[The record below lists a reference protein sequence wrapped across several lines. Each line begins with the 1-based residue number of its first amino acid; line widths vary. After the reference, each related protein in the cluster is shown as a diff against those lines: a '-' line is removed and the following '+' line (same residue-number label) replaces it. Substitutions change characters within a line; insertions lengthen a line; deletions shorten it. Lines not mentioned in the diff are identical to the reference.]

1 MTFLKTQLTNPAI
14 SDRERE
20 LLIKAFE
27 LVIQQKGE
35 EVIQKLY
42 QGLLLINLYN
52 ASTSISNARSVTS
65 SYRMT
70 SKPCLVLIT
79 LLIV

>member
-1 MTFLKTQLTNPAI
+1 M
-14 SDRERE
+14 SDRERD
-20 LLIKAFE
+20 LLIKAFGI
-27 LVIQQKGE
+27 VIQQKGE

-42 QGLLLINLYN
+42 QSLLLINLLN

-70 SKPCLVLIT
+70 SKPCLILIPF
-79 LLIV
+79 